1 MLNLVYTD
9 SYGAE
14 TKYFRSILEKITQ
27 IGKKCFLFVPESS
40 VLKTEQEMFSYL
52 PPSANLYFEV
62 ISFKRLTNRLQRQY
76 GGLKNSFVSEEGKI
90 ILTSLALK
98 ESLPALTKYASLAE
112 NEEFIKSLAE
122 QISKLKSLTF
132 TPTQLSDAA
141 EKARASHLTVTAD
154 KLHDISVVYA
164 AYDALLH
171 RDLWD
176 MGDRL
181 IYAAKQLQD
190 GNFFADSY
198 VFFDGFSGFTP
209 AEYAIIKEIMKSCKE
224 LYFAVFANEN
234 EKSEV
239 FEKPLSTADTL
250 KRLAAKCALPI
261 ALPMHISEEKEKS
274 DLELIRTSLWSNDV
288 LGKTSENV
296 KIYSCEGV
304 GGEAETAAAIILDL
318 CRKEGLQMK
327 DIALCAADPAR
338 YESILDAVFEKHGI
352 PLYMSLKSNFSELP
366 LCKLVYASLEAVHNG
381 YRCEDMLGVLKSSL
395 SNVPEKL
402 ADSLEIY
409 ASVWNISGG
418 LWQTDKDFPFN
429 PDGFSE
435 KISFRGEKILD
446 DANKAKRLLA
456 SPLYELSEKLK
467 AGECVRDYAVALYE
481 YLLSLDTER
490 KLDELAEFSKAQG
503 DVHLGELQKRLYES
517 FINLLEECE
526 ELCKDRKMSSRQFE
540 ETLLLAMKNLS
551 LQVIP
556 TSIDEVHL
564 FSSASIFGNT
574 PKVLIILGA
583 EEGVFPGKEKQ
594 DSFFTKAELRAFE
607 SIGLD
612 LGADKEDFCCEPL
625 REFYCAASLP
635 THKLYALY
643 DKNSP
648 PSMALHRLEKLFSAS
663 DITGFSPALVGIQSV
678 ADAYAESKDEALA
691 EILKEK
697 APELYEKTEKSIFF
711 TDEKIESDIAKKA
724 IGENYSISPSTV
736 ESFRLCK
743 LSCWANRI
751 LSLRRD
757 EKAELSVIDI
767 GKYIHSILEKF
778 INECLVSEKS
788 FSEMT
793 EGDIGEYA
801 RKGAEEFIKSVFG
814 GFDDKSKRFKYL
826 VTRLRVSLEMFIK
839 NMVEEFKQSKFV
851 PWKTELPVGRSGIP
865 GLCVT
870 LDDGAKISVN
880 GITDRVDIY
889 RKDDVSYVRVVDY
902 KSGGKNFSLKYVEL
916 GLDLQ
921 MLMYLFSIC
930 KSESDGKGRKLIPA
944 GVLYSCPKK
953 ASVSHNGLSDVSDET
968 IMREYTPSGIF
979 LADTDVLCA
988 MDKDLSGRFIPV
1000 KLKKDGSFTASSNVL
1015 DSNGFAELEKQL
1027 EGILADI
1034 GREMR
1039 EGLADAH
1046 PYNDG
1051 VRDACKYCKLQSL
1064 CRCEETD
1071 LTE

>member
-1 MLNLVYTD
+1 MLNLVYTS

-14 TKYFRSILEKITQ
+14 TAYFRSMLEKLTCE
-27 IGKKCFLFVPESS
+27 GKKCFLFVPESS
-40 VLKTEQEMFSYL
+40 VLKTEQEMFSAL
-52 PPSANLYFEV
+52 PSSANLCFEV

-98 ESLPALTKYASLAE
+98 EASPILTKYASLAE

-122 QISKLKSLTF
+122 QISKLKSFTF
-132 TPTQLSDAA
+132 TPEMLSDAA
-141 EKARASHLTVTAD
+141 AKARSAHLTVTAD
-154 KLHDISVVYA
+154 KLHDISVIYS

-176 MGDRL
+176 MGDRF
-181 IYAAKQLQD
+181 IYAAKQLEEND
-190 GNFFADSY
+190 FFSDSY

-224 LYFAVFANEN
+224 LFFAVFANED
-234 EKSEV
+234 EKNEV
-239 FEKPLSTADTL
+239 FEKPLSTANTL
-250 KRLAAKCALPI
+250 KRLAGKCSLPVALPI
-261 ALPMHISEEKEKS
+261 RLSEKKEKA
-274 DLELIRTSLWSNDV
+274 DLELIRTSLWETGMQD
-288 LGKTSENV
+288 KESENV
-296 KIYSCEGV
+296 KVYACDGV
-304 GGEAETAAAIILDL
+304 SGEAEIAASIILNL
-318 CRKEGLQMK
+318 CREHGYQMK
-327 DIALCAADPAR
+327 DIALCAAEPTH
-338 YESILDAVFEKHGI
+338 YESILDAVFAKHNI
-352 PLYMSLKSNFSELP
+352 PLFMSLKSNFAEFP
-366 LCKLVYASLEAVHNG
+366 LCKLVYASLQAVHNG
-381 YRCEDMLGVLKSSL
+381 FKCEDMMGVLKSAL
-395 SNVPEKL
+395 SNVPEDL

-409 ASVWNISGG
+409 VRVWNISGG

-435 KISFRGEKILD
+435 KISYRGEKILD

-456 SPLYELSEKLK
+456 APLYELSEKFN
-467 AGECVRDYAVALYE
+467 AGECARDYAVALYE
-481 YLLSLDTER
+481 YLLRLDVER
-490 KLDELAEFSKAQG
+490 KLEELSEFSKAQG
-503 DVHLGELQKRLYES
+503 DVFQGEIQKRLYES
-517 FINLLEECE
+517 FIKLLEECV
-526 ELCKDRKMSSRQFE
+526 ELCKDKKMSSRSFE
-540 ETLLLAMKNLS
+540 QILLLAMKSLS

-556 TSIDEVHL
+556 TSIDEIQLLSPASL
-564 FSSASIFGNT
+564 FGSS
-574 PKVLIILGA
+574 PKALIILGA
-583 EEGVFPGKEKQ
+583 EEGVFPGKETV

-607 SIGLD
+607 SLGLD
-612 LGADKEDFCCEPL
+612 LGADKDDFCCEPL

-635 THKLYALY
+635 TQKLYALY
-643 DKNSP
+643 DKKFP
-648 PSMALHRLEKLFSAS
+648 PSMAVHRLEKLFSAS
-663 DITGFSPALVGIQSV
+663 DITGKPLALVGIQAI
-678 ADAYAESKDEALA
+678 ADAYAESKDEDLA

-697 APELYEKTEKSIFF
+697 APKLYENTEKSIFF
-711 TDEKIESDIAKKA
+711 TEEIIQPELAKKA

-743 LSCWANRI
+743 LSCWVNRI

-778 INECLVSEKS
+778 INECLLSKKS

-793 EGDIGEYA
+793 NGDISEYA

-826 VTRLRVSLEMFIK
+826 ITRLRISLEMFIK

-851 PWKTELPVGRSGIP
+851 PWKTELPVGRDGIP

-870 LDDGAKISVN
+870 LDDGARLSVN

-889 RKDDVSYVRVVDY
+889 QAEDKAYVRVVDY

-930 KSESDGKGRKLIPA
+930 KSDNDGKKLVPA
-944 GVLYSCPKK
+944 GVLYSSPKK
-953 ASVSHNGLSDVSDET
+953 ASLSQNSLCAVSDEA

-979 LADTDVLCA
+979 LADMDVLCA
-988 MDKDLSGRFIPV
+988 MDKELSGRFIPV
-1000 KLKKDGSFTASSNVL
+1000 KLKKDGEFTQSSNVI
-1015 DSNGFAELEKQL
+1015 SSEGFAELEKQL

-1064 CRCEETD
+1064 CRNEETD
-1071 LTE
+1071 VTE